1 MISLKNNTVI
11 IKVRVEREIWKKL
24 YKIKVDLI
32 ERTGN
37 RYITWGDVI
46 KELLETYEKISENL
60 KNQK

>member
-1 MISLKNNTVI
+1 MVI

-32 ERTGN
+32 ERSGS

-60 KNQK
+60 KSQKQT